1 MLNSEE
7 SNRRSAANEAV
18 VAEQFKNL
26 NYLVKRLDSKSS
38 KKPRPD
44 FLISNSCGP
53 QMLCEVKTINSG
65 GYLSDKGVHVSTLDE
80 NLGKFEC
87 PIDLIKIDECLADAV
102 RKRKA
107 LVEDDSR
114 FADLPLL
121 VAFFFDLLAEY
132 LPFYPHSFD
141 ERDERFREVSGILT
155 IKDDVEMTKAFD
167 KLSDEEKKRRLETGD
182 ATGLPP
188 NSKDFALLQNKAALR
203 KVPKDFE
210 RQCLPDAD
218 YE

>member
-1 MLNSEE
+1 
-7 SNRRSAANEAV
+7 
-18 VAEQFKNL
+18 
-26 NYLVKRLDSKSS
+26 
-38 KKPRPD
+38 
-44 FLISNSCGP
+44 
-53 QMLCEVKTINSG
+53 MLCEVKTINSG

>member
-1 MLNSEE
+1 LKYSVE
-7 SNRRSAANEAV
+7 
-18 VAEQFKNL
+18 
-26 NYLVKRLDSKSS
+26 RLDRNNKRA
-38 KKPRPD
+38 RPD
-44 FLISNSCGP
+44 FLVSRSGRP
-53 QMLCEVKTINSG
+53 QMLCEVKTIDSG
-65 GYLSDKGVHVSTLDE
+65 GYMHDKGVHVSTLDE

-87 PIDLIKIDECLADAV
+87 PIDLTKIDECLADAV

-107 LVEDDSR
+107 LVEDDAR

-188 NSKDFALLQNKAALR
+188 NSKDFALLQNEAALR
-203 KVPKDFE
+203 VVPKDFE
-210 RQCLPDAD
+210 RQCLSAAD
-218 YE
+218 YK

>member
-1 MLNSEE
+1 MH
-7 SNRRSAANEAV
+7 
-18 VAEQFKNL
+18 
-26 NYLVKRLDSKSS
+26 
-38 KKPRPD
+38 
-44 FLISNSCGP
+44 
-53 QMLCEVKTINSG
+53 
-65 GYLSDKGVHVSTLDE
+65 DKGVHVSTLDE

-87 PIDLIKIDECLADAV
+87 PIDLTKIDECLADAV

-107 LVEDDSR
+107 LVEDDAR

-188 NSKDFALLQNKAALR
+188 NSKDFALLQNEAALR
-203 KVPKDFE
+203 VVPKDFE
-210 RQCLPDAD
+210 RQCLSAAD
-218 YE
+218 YK